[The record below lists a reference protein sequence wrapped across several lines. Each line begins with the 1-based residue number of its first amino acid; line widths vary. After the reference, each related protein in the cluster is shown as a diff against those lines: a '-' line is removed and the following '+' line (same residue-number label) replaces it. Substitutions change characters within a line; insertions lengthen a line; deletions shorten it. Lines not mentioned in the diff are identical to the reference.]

1 MPATFRLIAS
11 STLSSSAASVTFSS
25 IPATYTDLVV
35 RTSTRTDRTGFAV
48 SDLRIQLNGS
58 SSTVYSIRNL
68 LGGFGSASSGSN
80 TSQSYWQSDYS
91 PTADVP
97 SNSFGSSEIYIPKYL
112 TNTKKPSTSFGASE
126 NTSTNSYVSA
136 HASLADITSAVSS
149 ITITAAIFNF
159 VSGSSFYLYGI
170 KNS

>member
-11 STLSSSAASVTFSS
+11 NTLSSSAASVTFSS

-35 RTSTRTDRTGFAV
+35 RTSTRTDRTGVAV

-68 LGGFGSASSGSN
+68 LGGYGSASSGSN

-91 PTADVP
+91 PTADAA

-112 TNTKKPSTSFGASE
+112 TSTKKPSTSFGTSE
-126 NTSTNSYVSA
+126 NTSSNSYLSA
-136 HASLADITSAVSS
+136 HANLADITSAVSS